1 MAEKETMNVKC
12 PKCGSAALGA
22 TRSTIPTSQIY
33 KVNVR
38 VKCLHCGAEFALVE
52 K

>member
-1 MAEKETMNVKC
+1 MADEKTNVKC
-12 PKCGSAALGA
+12 PKCSSAALSA
-22 TRSTIPTSQIY
+22 TKSTIPTSQIY

-38 VKCLHCGAEFALVE
+38 VKCLHCGSEFALVE

>member
-1 MAEKETMNVKC
+1 MEQKTSLTC

-22 TRSTIPTSQIY
+22 TKSVIPTSQIY
-33 KVNVR
+33 KINVR
-38 VKCLHCGAEFALVE
+38 VKCLHCGAEFALIE

>member
-1 MAEKETMNVKC
+1 MAEKETTNVVC

-22 TRSTIPTSQIY
+22 TKSTIPTSQIY

-38 VKCLHCGAEFALVE
+38 VRCLHCGAEFSLVE

>member
-1 MAEKETMNVKC
+1 MVEKTNVTC

-22 TRSTIPTSQIY
+22 TKSTIPTSQLY

-38 VKCLHCGAEFALVE
+38 VRCLHCGAEFELVE
-52 K
+52 RT